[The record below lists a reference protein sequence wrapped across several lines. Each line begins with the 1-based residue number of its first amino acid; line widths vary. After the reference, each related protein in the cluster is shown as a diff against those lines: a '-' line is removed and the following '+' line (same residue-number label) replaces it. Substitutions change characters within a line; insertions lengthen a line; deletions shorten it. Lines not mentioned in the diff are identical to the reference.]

1 MTSGTKKPNNMIV
14 IVKAHSNTRATNE
27 GHLLEDFDFGLVE
40 PLIERSK
47 LEVAEDCGCAA
58 SWSSLSLRARR
69 GVDSEDRE
77 DC

>member
-14 IVKAHSNTRATNE
+14 IVKTHSSIRAINE
-27 GHLLEDFDFGLVE
+27 GHLREDFDFGLGE

-47 LEVAEDCGCAA
+47 LEAAEEWSCAA

-77 DC
+77 DR